1 MPRETKAER
10 EAREAAEQK
19 AAERAQRAAERK
31 AAREA
36 AKAQELTLVKDSGP
50 QVIIIDFS
58 DDVKLFLKSI
68 AGSFAVSS
76 TSKNT
81 EKATKVVKDVQEEIP
96 QSPEPKVAPK
106 KETAPTATVSLGLIR
121 ETLASK
127 IGEGKKTEVVNLLK
141 SYGAQNA
148 SSLESDQYN
157 DFYNDLKEL

>member
-10 EAREAAEQK
+10 EAREAAERK

-36 AKAQELTLVKDSGP
+36 AKAQEITPIRESGP
-50 QVIIIDFS
+50 QVIVIDFS
-58 DDVKLFLKSI
+58 DDVKLILRSI
-68 AGSFAVSS
+68 AASCTANSI
-76 TSKNT
+76 SKNV
-81 EKATKVVKDVQEEIP
+81 EKAAKAVKDLQEEIP

>member
-36 AKAQELTLVKDSGP
+36 AKTQELTLVKDSGP
-50 QVIIIDFS
+50 QVIVIDFS
-58 DDVKLFLKSI
+58 DDVKLILRSI
-68 AGSFAVSS
+68 AASFTANSI
-76 TSKNT
+76 SKNV
-81 EKATKVVKDVQEEIP
+81 EKATKAVKDLQEEIS
-96 QSPEPKVAPK
+96 QSSAPVTTTK
-106 KETAPTATVSLGLIR
+106 KETPQTATVSLGLIR
-121 ETLASK
+121 ETLAK
-127 IGEGKKTEVVNLLK
+127 KVGEGKKTEVVNLLK
-141 SYGAQNA
+141 NYGVQNA